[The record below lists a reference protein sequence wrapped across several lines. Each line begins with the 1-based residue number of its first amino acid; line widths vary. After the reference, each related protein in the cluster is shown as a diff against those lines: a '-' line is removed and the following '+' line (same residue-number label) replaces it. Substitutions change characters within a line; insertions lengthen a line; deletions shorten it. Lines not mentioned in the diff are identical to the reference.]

1 MTTEFKQ
8 KILTHGLFL
17 GLAISSRFLLNFQD
31 GVWAEV
37 LSFVLLFAMYS
48 ALIMWLR
55 EYQKNLPESKIT
67 LKQILSFSFQVF
79 LIGAVVSSIFK
90 FIYFQHIKPS
100 IFATIVSQY
109 DQIHT
114 EYVQKVQG
122 MIVQAQKENKTDDIL
137 MLKQGIEQ
145 LNWWKSI
152 VISSYFQPLF
162 SMIVNVLGGL
172 LLGWFIWPL
181 FKFNQQK
188 STPINQ

>member
-1 MTTEFKQ
+1 MNTEFKQ
-8 KILTHGLFL
+8 KTLTHGLFL

-31 GVWAEV
+31 GIWAEV
-37 LSFVLLFAMYS
+37 LSFILLFAMYS
-48 ALIMWLR
+48 GLIMWLR
-55 EYQKNLPESKIT
+55 EYQKFLPENKIT
-67 LKQILSFSFQVF
+67 LKQIISFSFQIF
-79 LIGAVVSSIFK
+79 LVGAVVSSIFK

-114 EYVQKVQG
+114 EFVQKIQG
-122 MIVQAQKENKTDDIL
+122 MIVQAQKEKKTEDIL
-137 MLKQGIEQ
+137 ILQEGILQ
-145 LNWWKSI
+145 LNWWKSV

-162 SMIVNVLGGL
+162 SMITNILGGL
-172 LLGWFIWPL
+172 LLGFFIWPL

>member
-1 MTTEFKQ
+1 MNTEFRQ
-8 KILTHGLFL
+8 KTLTHGVFL

-31 GVWAEV
+31 GIWAEV
-37 LSFVLLFAMYS
+37 LSFILLFAMYS

-55 EYQKNLPESKIT
+55 EYQKTLPESKIT
-67 LKQILSFSFQVF
+67 LKKILLFSFQIF
-79 LIGAVVSSIFK
+79 LIGSLVSSLFK
-90 FIYFQHIKPS
+90 YIYFQQIKPS

-122 MIVQAQKENKTDDIL
+122 MIVQAEKEKKPDDIL
-137 MLKQGIEQ
+137 LLKQGIEQ
-145 LNWWKSI
+145 LNWWKSV

-162 SMIVNVLGGL
+162 SFITNVLGGL